1 MMERSDAA
9 TSLGKAPLEQL
20 LTLEQDISEIRSR
33 LDTLRSGSQGEGSR
47 GQSAEFSSQGEGSR
61 GQSAESNGQGEGS
74 RGQSAESNGQGE
86 GGSCKNK
93 DQTEMVLQPK
103 EASFNTSS
111 PSADTLARGPTPVEA
126 ESRDP
131 VPSIEDMFLPPW
143 ASPVPSSL
151 SGSSSELSGE
161 ERPLPLFGT
170 TMPCIETVSAV
181 LTPPPTQ
188 AVSYSVAAMHSLA
201 THPITP
207 ASVLPTIPT
216 AQIISTSSRTE
227 DPVFTTLSAKPL
239 APCTITEDPTS
250 HVLLS
255 ASTLTAPPLLH
266 SMSTAPPLLHSMS
279 TAPPLLHSM
288 STSQP
293 TYANIACT
301 QSTVTSSSNPSFP
314 ALTTSLDPLSV
325 HPFTTMDN
333 AASLHLGPPQSPL
346 THPPFTPG
354 SSSAI
359 QVPNGYPFTSPASHN
374 FSPRVTKQP
383 LFSGLQQPSVSTI
396 PKSPQRPIGL
406 GRGLR
411 RQAWRQATIGLGR
424 GGLPNTGSA
433 VGDWQYVAHSRKS
446 GRLSCEE
453 FPPLGSGAG
462 LDII

>member
-1 MMERSDAA
+1 
-9 TSLGKAPLEQL
+9 
-20 LTLEQDISEIRSR
+20 
-33 LDTLRSGSQGEGSR
+33 
-47 GQSAEFSSQGEGSR
+47 
-61 GQSAESNGQGEGS
+61 
-74 RGQSAESNGQGE
+74 
-86 GGSCKNK
+86 
-93 DQTEMVLQPK
+93 MVLQPK
-103 EASFNTSS
+103 EASCNTSS

-279 TAPPLLHSM
+279 T
-288 STSQP
+288 SQP

-333 AASLHLGPPQSPL
+333 AASLHLGPPQS
-346 THPPFTPG
+346 
-354 SSSAI
+354 

-383 LFSGLQQPSVSTI
+383 LFSGLQQPSVSTT

-446 GRLSCEE
+446 GRLSCAE

>member
-47 GQSAEFSSQGEGSR
+47 GQSAE
-61 GQSAESNGQGEGS
+61 SNGQGEGS

-86 GGSCKNK
+86 GGSCKNE

-103 EASFNTSS
+103 EACCNTSS

-131 VPSIEDMFLPPW
+131 IPSIEDMFLPPW

-188 AVSYSVAAMHSLA
+188 AVSYSVAAMRSLA

-301 QSTVTSSSNPSFP
+301 ESTVTSSSNPSFP
-314 ALTTSLDPLSV
+314 ALATSLDPLSV

-333 AASLHLGPPQSPL
+333 AASLHSGPPESPL
-346 THPPFTPG
+346 THTPFTPG
-354 SSSAI
+354 SSSAV

-383 LFSGLQQPSVSTI
+383 LFSGLQQPSVSTT

>member
-1 MMERSDAA
+1 MGCVLGRCVHTCTCIYFCTHRKKVLTSMMERSDEA

-33 LDTLRSGSQGEGSR
+33 LDTLRSGSQGAESR
-47 GQSAEFSSQGEGSR
+47 GQSAESSSQGEGSR
-61 GQSAESNGQGEGS
+61 GQSAEYK
-74 RGQSAESNGQGE
+74 GQGE
-86 GGSCKNK
+86 GGSSKNK
-93 DQTEMVLQPK
+93 DQTEMVLQSK
-103 EASFNTSS
+103 ESSCNTSS
-111 PSADTLARGPTPVEA
+111 PSVDTLSRDPTPVEA
-126 ESRDP
+126 VSRDP
-131 VPSIEDMFLPPW
+131 IPSVEDMFLPPW
-143 ASPVPSSL
+143 ASPIPSSL

-161 ERPLPLFGT
+161 ERSPPLYGT
-170 TMPCIETVSAV
+170 TMSSIETVSAV

-188 AVSYSVAAMHSLA
+188 AVSYSVAAMPSLA
-201 THPITP
+201 TPPITP

-216 AQIISTSSRTE
+216 PQITSTSPRTE
-227 DPVFTTLSAKPL
+227 EPVLTTLSDKPL

-266 SMSTAPPLLHSMS
+266 PVFS
-279 TAPPLLHSM
+279 
-288 STSQP
+288 SQP
-293 TYANIACT
+293 TYANIACAP
-301 QSTVTSSSNPSFP
+301 SITSSSSPPFP
-314 ALTTSLDPLSV
+314 TLTTSPDPLPV
-325 HPFTTMDN
+325 HPSTIMDN
-333 AASLHLGPPQSPL
+333 ASGPPVCLQSPL
-346 THPPFTPG
+346 TQPPFTPG
-354 SSSAI
+354 SSSGV

-383 LFSGLQQPSVSTI
+383 LFSGLQQPSVSTT
-396 PKSPQRPIGL
+396 PKSPHRPIGL

-411 RQAWRQATIGLGR
+411 RQAWRQPTIGLGR

-446 GRLSCEE
+446 GRLSCED

>member
-1 MMERSDAA
+1 MMERSDVA
-9 TSLGKAPLEQL
+9 TSLGKAPLGQL

-33 LDTLRSGSQGEGSR
+33 LDTLRSG
-47 GQSAEFSSQGEGSR
+47 SQGEGSR

-86 GGSCKNK
+86 GGSCKNE
-93 DQTEMVLQPK
+93 DQTEMVFQPK
-103 EASFNTSS
+103 EASCNTSL

-131 VPSIEDMFLPPW
+131 IPSIEDMFLPPW

-181 LTPPPTQ
+181 LTPSPTQ

-301 QSTVTSSSNPSFP
+301 ESTVTSSSNPSFP

-333 AASLHLGPPQSPL
+333 AASLHSGPPQSPL

-354 SSSAI
+354 SSSGV

-383 LFSGLQQPSVSTI
+383 LFSGLQQPSVSST